1 MQKTTYNSK
10 SEFNKYMSLAH
21 SNDDPENVLEKIYD
35 SEFPYPH
42 FPNKLIGFR
51 KYRDYATN
59 KYAERN
65 NTKNKSYVF
74 EDFEE
79 YIPGNDQSPLTPQDY
94 IITSCITTKDHK
106 WPAPYVYNNWHFSQT
121 HKANKD
127 RTFIQPNQRPYFAD
141 ILLGLDRKHRNT
153 FFELLQENDMLE
165 KNIVNLFSTYRSPF
179 LDSIDNKAQNLIN
192 TITNDLSGKLTSTNS
207 TTTTLDGTWV
217 SQIICKP
224 IMESSWISV
233 IAETISNN
241 DCFFVTEKTA
251 KPLMAGRPFII
262 LSGMHTLRHLRSL
275 GFKTFSPVID
285 ESYDEISDQD
295 QRIKA
300 AFESFAKLSTQDS
313 SQMYAKLMPILE
325 HNQEIMYDKSKLCHR
340 ARNFLDNLYTRYA
353 SDPKTTP

>member
-1 MQKTTYNSK
+1 MAQ
-10 SEFNKYMSLAH
+10 
-21 SNDDPENVLEKIYD
+21 SNDDPQNVLERIYD

-42 FPNKLIGFR
+42 FPNSLLGFR
-51 KYRDYATN
+51 QYRDYRTN

-74 EDFEE
+74 EEFEE
-79 YIPGNDQSPLTPQDY
+79 YIPGNKKSPLSPKDY

-106 WPAPYVYNNWHFSQT
+106 WPVPYVYNNWHFVQT
-121 HKANKD
+121 HKANKK
-127 RTFIQPNQRPYFAD
+127 RTFIQPKQRPYFAD
-141 ILLGLDRKHRNT
+141 ILLGLDRRHRNA
-153 FFELLQENDMLE
+153 FFDLLQENNMLE
-165 KNIVNLFSTYRSPF
+165 NNIVHLFSKYRSPF
-179 LDSIDNKAQNLIN
+179 LDSIDDKAQNLIN
-192 TITNDLSGKLTSTNS
+192 TITKDSDGKLRSTNS
-207 TTTTLDGTWV
+207 TTTELDGTWV

-262 LSGMHTLRHLRSL
+262 LSGMHTLKHLRSL
-275 GFKTFSPVID
+275 GFKTFSSVID
-285 ESYDEISDQD
+285 ESYDDIPDQE

-300 AFESFAKLSTQDS
+300 AFESFTKLYTQDP
-313 SQMYAKLMPILE
+313 SQMYAKLMPILK
-325 HNQEIMYDKSKLCHR
+325 HNQSIMYDKSKLCHR

-353 SDPKTTP
+353 TETKTTP